1 MKERNISLENDLMM
15 LGQEPM
21 DEPDS
26 STTIELQEI
35 VKKTERKMLNPPAPP
50 LKFEPKTADKSTEN
64 TDETASKTSEKTTS
78 TVNKTAPK
86 AYKPA
91 TRKTNKTAPPT
102 LTPTNPYAPVEYD
115 CNGKWRQLL
124 TGIAVIGIL
133 VAAIAL
139 LVGAKTCWRFIAV
152 GALTAFAMLPLYGWF
167 DELERDMA
175 VKAVEKDYG
184 IRILQ
189 TNGGNGLAEVHYM
202 FQQNPTVEA
211 GMVSYGHGLAW
222 LRSVGGKKIVG
233 RRQQVK
239 NDTQHGKAA
248 RFPAFFFNGVWQG
261 LKTALVP
268 HACISD
274 PLPPMPTVRDWL
286 QAHGGTGMDA
296 DAFDRCE
303 SEWYEL
309 LEQRKRQMN
318 VFLAGLFVGTLVYA
332 IAALALLAL
341 VGWLVYSLVPF
352 DGFGRLVD
360 WVRG

>member
-15 LGQEPM
+15 LSQEPM

-64 TDETASKTSEKTTS
+64 TDETASKTSKKTAS
-78 TVNKTAPK
+78 TENKTNPKPIPK

-91 TRKTNKTAPPT
+91 TRKTNKTTPPT
-102 LTPTNPYAPVEYD
+102 STPTNPYAPVEYD

-124 TGIAVIGIL
+124 TGIAVVGIL

-139 LVGAKTCWRFIAV
+139 LVGAKTCWRFIAI

-184 IRILQ
+184 IRVLQ

-233 RRQQVK
+233 RRQQVEK
-239 NDTQHGKAA
+239 
-248 RFPAFFFNGVWQG
+248 
-261 LKTALVP
+261 
-268 HACISD
+268 
-274 PLPPMPTVRDWL
+274 
-286 QAHGGTGMDA
+286 
-296 DAFDRCE
+296 
-303 SEWYEL
+303 
-309 LEQRKRQMN
+309 
-318 VFLAGLFVGTLVYA
+318 
-332 IAALALLAL
+332 
-341 VGWLVYSLVPF
+341 
-352 DGFGRLVD
+352 
-360 WVRG
+360 

>member
-1 MKERNISLENDLMM
+1 MKERNISLENDLMI
-15 LGQEPM
+15 LGQKPM

-64 TDETASKTSEKTTS
+64 TDGTEKTTP
-78 TVNKTAPK
+78 TVNKTTPKPIPK
-86 AYKPA
+86 AHKPA
-91 TRKTNKTAPPT
+91 TRKTNKT
-102 LTPTNPYAPVEYD
+102 TPTTPTPANPYAPVEYD

-189 TNGGNGLAEVHYM
+189 TSGGNGLAEVHYM

-222 LRSVGGKKIVG
+222 LRSADGKKIVG
-233 RRQQVK
+233 RKQQVE
-239 NDTQHGKAA
+239 
-248 RFPAFFFNGVWQG
+248 R
-261 LKTALVP
+261 
-268 HACISD
+268 
-274 PLPPMPTVRDWL
+274 
-286 QAHGGTGMDA
+286 
-296 DAFDRCE
+296 
-303 SEWYEL
+303 
-309 LEQRKRQMN
+309 
-318 VFLAGLFVGTLVYA
+318 
-332 IAALALLAL
+332 
-341 VGWLVYSLVPF
+341 
-352 DGFGRLVD
+352 
-360 WVRG
+360 

>member
-50 LKFEPKTADKSTEN
+50 LKFKPKTADKSTEN
-64 TDETASKTSEKTTS
+64 TDETASKTSGKTTP
-78 TVNKTAPK
+78 TVNKTAPKPIPK

-102 LTPTNPYAPVEYD
+102 PTPANPYAPVEYD

-124 TGIAVIGIL
+124 AGIAVIGIL
-133 VAAIAL
+133 VAVIAL
-139 LVGAKTCWRFIAV
+139 LVGAKTCWRFTAI

-189 TNGGNGLAEVHYM
+189 TSGGNGLAEVHYM

-233 RRQQVK
+233 RRQQVEK
-239 NDTQHGKAA
+239 
-248 RFPAFFFNGVWQG
+248 
-261 LKTALVP
+261 
-268 HACISD
+268 
-274 PLPPMPTVRDWL
+274 
-286 QAHGGTGMDA
+286 
-296 DAFDRCE
+296 
-303 SEWYEL
+303 
-309 LEQRKRQMN
+309 
-318 VFLAGLFVGTLVYA
+318 
-332 IAALALLAL
+332 
-341 VGWLVYSLVPF
+341 
-352 DGFGRLVD
+352 
-360 WVRG
+360 

>member
-64 TDETASKTSEKTTS
+64 TDETASKTSK
-78 TVNKTAPK
+78 KTAP
-86 AYKPA
+86 
-91 TRKTNKTAPPT
+91 TENKTAPPT
-102 LTPTNPYAPVEYD
+102 PTPTNPYAPVEYD
-115 CNGKWRQLL
+115 RNGKWRQLL
-124 TGIAVIGIL
+124 AGIAVVGIL

-139 LVGAKTCWRFIAV
+139 LVGAKTCWRFIAI

-189 TNGGNGLAEVHYM
+189 TSGGNGLAEVHYM

-233 RRQQVK
+233 RKQQVEK
-239 NDTQHGKAA
+239 
-248 RFPAFFFNGVWQG
+248 
-261 LKTALVP
+261 
-268 HACISD
+268 
-274 PLPPMPTVRDWL
+274 
-286 QAHGGTGMDA
+286 
-296 DAFDRCE
+296 
-303 SEWYEL
+303 
-309 LEQRKRQMN
+309 
-318 VFLAGLFVGTLVYA
+318 
-332 IAALALLAL
+332 
-341 VGWLVYSLVPF
+341 
-352 DGFGRLVD
+352 
-360 WVRG
+360 

>member
-1 MKERNISLENDLMM
+1 MKERNISLENDLMI
-15 LGQEPM
+15 LGQKPM

-35 VKKTERKMLNPPAPP
+35 VKKTGQKLLNPPAPP
-50 LKFEPKTADKSTEN
+50 LKFEPKTADESTEN
-64 TDETASKTSEKTTS
+64 TDETVSKTSEKPAPTE
-78 TVNKTAPK
+78 NKTTPKPIPK

-91 TRKTNKTAPPT
+91 TRKTNKTVPPT
-102 LTPTNPYAPVEYD
+102 PVPANPYAPVEYD

-124 TGIAVIGIL
+124 AGIAVVGIL

-152 GALTAFAMLPLYGWF
+152 GALSAFAMLPLYGWF

-222 LRSVGGKKIVG
+222 LRSAGGKKIVG
-233 RRQQVK
+233 RRQQVEK
-239 NDTQHGKAA
+239 
-248 RFPAFFFNGVWQG
+248 
-261 LKTALVP
+261 
-268 HACISD
+268 
-274 PLPPMPTVRDWL
+274 
-286 QAHGGTGMDA
+286 
-296 DAFDRCE
+296 
-303 SEWYEL
+303 
-309 LEQRKRQMN
+309 
-318 VFLAGLFVGTLVYA
+318 
-332 IAALALLAL
+332 
-341 VGWLVYSLVPF
+341 
-352 DGFGRLVD
+352 
-360 WVRG
+360 

>member
-15 LGQEPM
+15 LGQKPM

-50 LKFEPKTADKSTEN
+50 LKFEPKTADKSIEN
-64 TDETASKTSEKTTS
+64 TDETA
-78 TVNKTAPK
+78 
-86 AYKPA
+86 
-91 TRKTNKTAPPT
+91 PPT
-102 LTPTNPYAPVEYD
+102 PTPTNPYAPVEYD

-124 TGIAVIGIL
+124 AGIAVIGIL

-139 LVGAKTCWRFIAV
+139 LVGAKTCWRFIAI

-189 TNGGNGLAEVHYM
+189 TSGGNGLAEVHYM

-233 RRQQVK
+233 RKQQVEK
-239 NDTQHGKAA
+239 
-248 RFPAFFFNGVWQG
+248 
-261 LKTALVP
+261 
-268 HACISD
+268 
-274 PLPPMPTVRDWL
+274 
-286 QAHGGTGMDA
+286 
-296 DAFDRCE
+296 
-303 SEWYEL
+303 
-309 LEQRKRQMN
+309 
-318 VFLAGLFVGTLVYA
+318 
-332 IAALALLAL
+332 
-341 VGWLVYSLVPF
+341 
-352 DGFGRLVD
+352 
-360 WVRG
+360 

>member
-102 LTPTNPYAPVEYD
+102 PTPTNPYAPVEYD

-184 IRILQ
+184 IHILQ

-239 NDTQHGKAA
+239 K
-248 RFPAFFFNGVWQG
+248 
-261 LKTALVP
+261 
-268 HACISD
+268 
-274 PLPPMPTVRDWL
+274 
-286 QAHGGTGMDA
+286 
-296 DAFDRCE
+296 
-303 SEWYEL
+303 
-309 LEQRKRQMN
+309 
-318 VFLAGLFVGTLVYA
+318 
-332 IAALALLAL
+332 
-341 VGWLVYSLVPF
+341 
-352 DGFGRLVD
+352 
-360 WVRG
+360 